1 MGSPNA
7 SVGRDPDCATVDFDA
22 LLMGGCFCH
31 HCLRNLNPCAN
42 GGTCVNYK
50 LKGYTCQCGVGF
62 WGDHCQYSEEGRTSA
77 FPWWAYEAAPPPAPA
92 SSSSNAPPAPGVPR
106 AMAGESSKLS
116 SGDGIESLRRRNPM
130 RVLPALALD
139 LTLTFA
145 VTPQVGSLQRR

>member
-116 SGDGIESLRRRNPM
+116 SGDGIESLARPLADATRYGSFPLSPLISRSP
-130 RVLPALALD
+130 LP
-139 LTLTFA
+139 
-145 VTPQVGSLQRR
+145 